1 MLRRLFK
8 TTALILS
15 SSALITGLT
24 GCSANPENAPAIQK
38 KFTQVDDMQDN
49 LEQNNQL
56 LRTITSDLAILK
68 DQLSNM
74 RAMDPNSEAGQELLS
89 RLEMIESQV
98 GNIDAESERMISQLA
113 SGNPTSGS
121 SNSSFNGL
129 AVPNTQQS
137 APAQSSTPSTPQRNT
152 GMDRLFPPDHLDNRS
167 RNSNTSS
174 SNSSSAGS
182 TSSSSNSSSSP
193 STPAST
199 TTSTSNS
206 SSSAASTSSSSA
218 SRGFYYTLKSGE
230 TLETVAEANGIT
242 IEKLRQE
249 NRIPNGARVLKGQR
263 IYVPGS

>member
-74 RAMDPNSEAGQELLS
+74 RAMDPNSEAGQDLLS

-98 GNIDAESERMISQLA
+98 GNIDADSERMISQLA

-121 SNSSFNGL
+121 NNSSYNGL
-129 AVPNTQQS
+129 AVPNTQES
-137 APAQSSTPSTPQRNT
+137 APAQNSTPSTPPRNS
-152 GMDRLFPPDHLDNRS
+152 GMDRLFPPDHLNTRS
-167 RNSNTSS
+167 RTQNNTSS
-174 SNSSSAGS
+174 SNSSSAGTTSSNTNSSSSASTPAPSTTS
-182 TSSSSNSSSSP
+182 TSSSS
-193 STPAST
+193 
-199 TTSTSNS
+199 
-206 SSSAASTSSSSA
+206 SSSASTSSA
-218 SRGFYYTLKSGE
+218 SRGRYYTLKSGE
-230 TLETVAEANGIT
+230 TLETVAQSNGIT
-242 IEKLRQE
+242 VEKLRQE

-263 IYVPGS
+263 IYIPGS